1 MELQTWI
8 SRRRESLRQL
18 GQLATRNLTP
28 SIRDFA
34 HAVTTR
40 RGELAV
46 VAELARATP
55 EEGRMHRVKNLPEL
69 ALALDAAGV
78 SAIAVATDPIVCEG
92 STADLQRV
100 SAAVGIPVIARDLFL
115 RPEQIYEARLF
126 GADAVLLTAEA
137 VRPDELLGMMEIA
150 ASLHMTAAVEVRS
163 EAELSTAL
171 RAAARV
177 LVLPAFG
184 EQGLSFATADTFLSK
199 VPRSVTPMVRGPFA
213 GPQDFERL
221 RGQADAIWIAK
232 PILDAENPQAFLAS
246 LVEAA
251 ENG

>member
-18 GQLATRNLTP
+18 GPLGTRNLTP

-55 EEGRMHRVKNLPEL
+55 EEGRMHRVKDFPEL
-69 ALALDAAGV
+69 ASAFDDAGV
-78 SAIAVATDPIVCEG
+78 SAIAVATDPILCEG
-92 STADLQRV
+92 TTADLRGISVAV
-100 SAAVGIPVIARDLFL
+100 SVPVIARDLFL

-126 GADAVLLTAEA
+126 GADAVLLIAEA

-177 LVLPAFG
+177 VM
-184 EQGLSFATADTFLSK
+184 
-199 VPRSVTPMVRGPFA
+199 PRSVTPMVRGPFA
-213 GPQDFERL
+213 RPEDFERL

-232 PILDAENPQAFLAS
+232 PILEAENPQGFLAS